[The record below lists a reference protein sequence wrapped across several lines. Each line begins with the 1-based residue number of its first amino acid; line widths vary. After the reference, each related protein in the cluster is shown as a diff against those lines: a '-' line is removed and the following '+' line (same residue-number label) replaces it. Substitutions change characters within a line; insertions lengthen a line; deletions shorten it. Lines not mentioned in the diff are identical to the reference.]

1 MSKFVE
7 NAKLATFTV
16 FIGLIMLDSKSRF
29 ATLKKEEVLYLKK
42 NNDLF
47 EDIFKQNEKRI
58 YYHMHKLGI
67 RDPYGDFYSEGMYAM
82 WTAYQKYEPNKGP
95 LATYF
100 NYTIRNR
107 LIDLIRKK
115 TKDEE
120 NEENYVEKERLTTH
134 DGNKYGDSKMPI
146 LDTSGLD
153 IEDAN
158 SWEHVFSLLT
168 EKQRKWVYF
177 YIIRDMSLKEIA
189 EQENVSVEA
198 VKDWGKQ
205 ARKKLRVYFKDKDG
219 F

>member
-1 MSKFVE
+1 
-7 NAKLATFTV
+7 
-16 FIGLIMLDSKSRF
+16 MLDADITF
-29 ATLKKEEVLYLKK
+29 CHTEKKEVLYLKK
-42 NNDLF
+42 NDDLF

-115 TKDEE
+115 TNDED
-120 NEENYVEKERLTTH
+120 NEQNYVEKEILTAY

-146 LDTSGLD
+146 LDTSGMD
-153 IEDAN
+153 MEDGD
-158 SWEHVFSLLT
+158 SWERVFSLLT

-189 EQENVSVEA
+189 EQEHVSVEA

-205 ARKKLRVYFKDKDG
+205 ARKKLRAYFKDRDG
-219 F
+219 I